1 MSGTPTDPESCRMT
15 RIVAAILAAM
25 LPVTLSAI
33 PAAAD
38 GKVMVALPDLHGMSD
53 ADAEKLIAALAQ
65 VNVIASNCPEYDITD
80 GEWTL
85 LVGTGDMLA
94 KDLGMDPETY
104 DETYYG
110 PAFRMLEDP
119 DACDRIGP
127 RTRPII
133 DDLIKM
139 GGGTEPI
146 HE

>member
-1 MSGTPTDPESCRMT
+1 MSRTHAALLA
-15 RIVAAILAAM
+15 VALYVPLGCAM
-25 LPVTLSAI
+25 
-33 PAAAD
+33 AAAD
-38 GKVMVALPDLHGMSD
+38 GNVTVPLPNLQGITE

-65 VNVIASNCPEYDITD
+65 VNVIASNCPDYHITD

-94 KDLGMDPETY
+94 KGLGLDPEAY

-119 DACDRIGP
+119 GACDRIGP
-127 RTRPII
+127 RARPII

-139 GGGTEPI
+139 GGGTEPVSK
-146 HE
+146 

>member
-1 MSGTPTDPESCRMT
+1 MT
-15 RIVAAILAAM
+15 RIIAAM
-25 LPVTLSAI
+25 L
-33 PAAAD
+33 AAVLHLPLTAVIASAD
-38 GKVMVALPDLHGMSD
+38 GKVMVPLPDLQGISE

-65 VNVIASNCPEYDITD
+65 VNVITSNCPEYHITD

-94 KDLGMDPETY
+94 QGLGMDADTY

-119 DACDRIGP
+119 GACDRIGP
-127 RTRPII
+127 RARPII
-133 DDLIKM
+133 DDLIEM

-146 HE
+146 TE

>member
-1 MSGTPTDPESCRMT
+1 MP
-15 RIVAAILAAM
+15 RIIAAM
-25 LPVTLSAI
+25 L
-33 PAAAD
+33 AAVLHLPLAGTMAVAD
-38 GKVMVALPDLHGMSD
+38 GKVMVALPNLQGISE

-94 KDLGMDPETY
+94 KGLGMDADTY
-104 DETYYG
+104 DRTYYG

-119 DACDRIGP
+119 NACDRIGP
-127 RTRPII
+127 RARPII
-133 DDLIKM
+133 DDLIEM

-146 HE
+146 R

>member
-1 MSGTPTDPESCRMT
+1 MT
-15 RIVAAILAAM
+15 RIIAAM
-25 LPVTLSAI
+25 L
-33 PAAAD
+33 AAVLHLPLTVGFALAE
-38 GKVMVALPDLHGMSD
+38 GKVTVPLPNLQGISE

-94 KDLGMDPETY
+94 QGLGMDPDTY

-119 DACDRIGP
+119 GACDRIGP
-127 RTRPII
+127 RARPII
-133 DDLIKM
+133 DDLIEM
-139 GGGTEPI
+139 GGGTEPLS
-146 HE
+146 E